1 MKQQDWDHRKTS
13 CQAFIRGVID
23 VSTKIWDEVIR
34 SYINGFN
41 IVVIG
46 DSFSGLHPSAGI
58 LAEYTGQVRIWSS
71 GHDDF

>member
-1 MKQQDWDHRKTS
+1 MD
-13 CQAFIRGVID
+13 
-23 VSTKIWDEVIR
+23 
-34 SYINGFN
+34 FN

-71 GHDDF
+71 GHGPMIFDRVNFCL